1 LFIASC
7 SGTRNLPEG
16 ELLWRCQDKSGRQ
29 RNKREPLKA
38 AFEAI
43 VRQNL
48 IRPFSVL
55 DPNYLFIKLLVL
67 KKTKGFRYWLKQK
80 WEKRLFITVK

>member
-16 ELLWRCQDKSGRQ
+16 ELLYGGAKIKWKA
-29 RNKREPLKA
+29 RNKNIKALKA
-38 AFEAI
+38 EFEAI
-43 VRQNL
+43 VRPNL

-67 KKTKGFRYWLKQK
+67 KKKRISLLVPK
-80 WEKRLFITVK
+80 WEKHLFTIVK

>member
-16 ELLWRCQDKSGRQ
+16 ELLYGGAKIKVEGNETPKKGTQSL
-29 RNKREPLKA
+29 EA
-38 AFEAI
+38 EFE
-43 VRQNL
+43 VRPNL

-55 DPNYLFIKLLVL
+55 DPNYL
-67 KKTKGFRYWLKQK
+67 
-80 WEKRLFITVK
+80 

>member
-16 ELLWRCQDKSGRQ
+16 ELLYRGAKIKVEGEATPKKER
-29 RNKREPLKA
+29 KALKA
-38 AFEAI
+38 EFEAI
-43 VRQNL
+43 VRPNL

-55 DPNYLFIKLLVL
+55 DPNYLFIKLLVPQ
-67 KKTKGFRYWLKQK
+67 KKQK
-80 WEKRLFITVK
+80 DFAIG